1 MQGTYEKLLFDLK
14 NLIKL
19 TMYLLAPIP
28 KSKNLNNKNTKWGQN
43 FLIFYVVINSD
54 ETVDTCKSKYVQR
67 NM

>member
-19 TMYLLAPIP
+19 IMYLLAPIP
-28 KSKNLNNKNTKWGQN
+28 KSKNLNYKNTKWGQN
-43 FLIFYVVINSD
+43 FPIFYVVINSD
-54 ETVDTCKSKYVQR
+54 ETVDTYKSNYVQR